1 MTGINA
7 IIFYSGSLFEESFQA
22 KGTAIIDVANF
33 LSTLVGVGLLY
44 YAGRKTL
51 MAVLQVFV
59 IVSMFGMWYFTAED
73 DNQTIRLVM
82 TVAFICAFEFGPG
95 PIVWLYISEICND
108 KATSV
113 GTVMNWFWTLIVSIL
128 APFLIEDWL
137 ADGKTWLMFSG
148 ISFIGLIFIVT
159 MMKETMGKSEYEVK
173 NLYVK
178 NGNISGVA
186 QTRNMK
192 IV

>member
-1 MTGINA
+1 M
-7 IIFYSGSLFEESFQA
+7 
-22 KGTAIIDVANF
+22 
-33 LSTLVGVGLLY
+33 STLVGVGLLY